1 MEKMREEFEKA
12 VVDGVII
19 GHLFGHEFAKSIR
32 KTQVSDCFTCGKYQ
46 NDVLQLSWE
55 VWQAS
60 RAALRVKLPSFDN
73 GSLRGYG
80 GDCEEARAVVDSV
93 AESLE
98 EAGVRYE

>member
-1 MEKMREEFEKA
+1 MDKMQEEFEKA
-12 VVDGVII
+12 VVDGVIV

-60 RAALRVKLPSFDN
+60 RAALRVELP
-73 GSLRGYG
+73 GAWRLAEHEYKRQV
-80 GDCEEARAVVDSV
+80 E
-93 AESLE
+93 ESLDS
-98 EAGVRYE
+98 AGASYE